1 MERNFSTQVLSAT
14 AVTDVT
20 LLFYVYHRYYAEN
33 AGAYLETFFE
43 WSFFTSITFKE
54 FFFCTKSKS
63 FLNVLLATTL
73 N

>member
-43 WSFFTSITFKE
+43 W
-54 FFFCTKSKS
+54 
-63 FLNVLLATTL
+63 
-73 N
+73 